1 MTTTTTTLTSSEHA
15 VLVNP
20 RANRASKE
28 LIAAIGEIVSPDH
41 VYVCDDGDDYRDVVD
56 ALLTRGYG
64 TVFTAGG
71 DGTVHRFINELDAR
85 DTAASP
91 PRIGI
96 VALGAG
102 NGLAGV
108 VSGGGGDPLNDLRT
122 YVLNP
127 SADTLRLGLC
137 EAEGVQFAYGSL
149 GLEASALRD
158 FRALLGA
165 AQKGPLRR
173 AFHGRAGYVTAIFGM
188 TLPRRLFRK
197 KVGVKV
203 TLTGAR
209 GHAATDGDS
218 GAELGRAY
226 APGDVLYE
234 GPANAVL
241 MGTCPFFGHRFK
253 LLPLAGV
260 DAGRFHLRI
269 SNVAPT
275 KLLANL
281 GRLRRGTFAHPA
293 IFDFL
298 VDEVHLEF
306 TEPVP
311 FQVAGELLGERQT
324 LTIAAS
330 RSGVDLVRFL

>member
-1 MTTTTTTLTSSEHA
+1 M
-15 VLVNP
+15 V
-20 RANRASKE
+20 
-28 LIAAIGEIVSPDH
+28 
-41 VYVCDDGDDYRDVVD
+41 VCEDGDDYHSVVD
-56 ALLTRGYG
+56 ALLAGGYG

-71 DGTVHRFINELDAR
+71 DGTVHRFINELDGR
-85 DTAASP
+85 AASDGA

-127 SADTLRLGLC
+127 SADTLHLGLC
-137 EAEGVQFAYGSL
+137 EAEGVHFAYGSL
-149 GLEASALRD
+149 GLEASALHD

-165 AQKGPLRR
+165 SRRGPLRS
-173 AFHGRAGYVTAIFGM
+173 AFHGRAGYVTAIVGM

-203 TLTGAR
+203 TFTGAR
-209 GHAATDGDS
+209 GHAATVGDS
-218 GAELGRAY
+218 GAELGRAF

-253 LLPLAGV
+253 LLPLAGLDV
-260 DAGRFHLRI
+260 GRFHLRV

-281 GRLRRGTFAHPA
+281 GRLRRGTFAHAA

-311 FQVAGELLGERQT
+311 YQLAGELLGERQA
-324 LTIAAS
+324 LRIAAS
-330 RSGVDLVRFL
+330 RRGVDLVRFL